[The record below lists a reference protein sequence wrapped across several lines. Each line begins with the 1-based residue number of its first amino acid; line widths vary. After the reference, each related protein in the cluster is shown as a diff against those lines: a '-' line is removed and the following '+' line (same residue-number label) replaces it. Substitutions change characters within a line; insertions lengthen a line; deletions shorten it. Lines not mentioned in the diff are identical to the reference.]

1 MPSRPRIRT
10 ATIKDLPALVDL
22 ETRGFTA
29 DNFSSEQFQYLLT
42 RAHSTILV
50 IIINR
55 KVAGAAIL
63 LWRKKL
69 KVGRLYNIV
78 IDPTYQGA
86 GLGKRLLSACERE
99 AIRRKCRKL
108 SLEVRTDN
116 MAAIAFYRKRGYRIT
131 ENLPKYYSGK
141 ANGFRMVKML
151 GAKTLKAF
159 HLDVPY
165 YAQTLDFTCGSACLM
180 MAFKHFTPKLKL
192 TRVLEL
198 ELWREATLIFMTSG
212 FGGTGPFGMALA
224 ARTRGYSVKV
234 ILSARQTPFFS
245 SVRTKDKRA
254 VIKLIHDDLKVK
266 AKAQGVRDEYYD
278 FNIEDIAR
286 EMNKGRLPIV
296 LISTYHLH
304 GDRAP
309 HWVLITG
316 FDSEYI
322 YFHDPYEKFYSK
334 NRKLAKDVKIPLDEF
349 RIMRRYGKDLYKCV
363 LFIGPPSKKS

>member
-1 MPSRPRIRT
+1 MPNRVRIRT
-10 ATIKDLPALVDL
+10 ATLKDLPALVDL

-29 DNFSSEQFQYLLT
+29 DNFSPEQFRYLLT
-42 RAHSTILV
+42 RANSTILV
-50 IIINR
+50 MVIDR
-55 KVAGAAIL
+55 RAVGEAIL
-63 LWRKKL
+63 LWKKGL

-78 IDPTYQGA
+78 IDPRYQGA
-86 GLGKRLLSACERE
+86 GLGRRLLAACERE

-116 MAAIAFYRKRGYRIT
+116 ETAIAFYRKYGYRIT
-131 ENLPKYYSGK
+131 ENLPRYYSGK
-141 ANGFRMVKML
+141 ASGYRMVKTL
-151 GAKTLKAF
+151 GAKTLKTF
-159 HLDVPY
+159 HVTVPY
-165 YAQTLDFTCGSACLM
+165 YAQTLDFTCGPACLM
-180 MAFKHFTPKLKL
+180 MAFKYFSPKLDL
-192 TRVLEL
+192 SRVLEL

-224 ARTRGYSVKV
+224 ARLRGYSVKV
-234 ILSARQTPFFS
+234 ILSAKQTPFFS

-254 VIKLIHDDLKVK
+254 VIKLIHDDLRAK
-266 AKAQGVRDEYYD
+266 AKDLGVREEYYD

-316 FDSEYI
+316 YDSEFI

-349 RIMRRYGKDLYKCV
+349 RIMRRYGKNLYKCV
-363 LFIGPPSKKS
+363 LFIGPASKK